1 MKIFLKHH
9 KSMNI
14 YYWKKHHECHFVQIS
29 KFILIEVVFH
39 KRAYCSF
46 TYKTL
51 LQTTEGVEIN

>member
-1 MKIFLKHH
+1 
-9 KSMNI
+9 MNI